1 MVLSF
6 RKSFKKARVILAI
19 TALLYL
25 SETGRKG
32 EGDGG
37 REREKNLL

>member
-19 TALLYL
+19 KALLYL